1 MKAKLIMTLGVGILC
16 AVVLNLAFGSGL
28 MGKNPGDDYVFAGE
42 YYGGEEYLCYL
53 NTGEHEIWYLNDDN
67 PNKVTVEDDY
77 GGPIFSQD
85 QIQANESI
93 DAGGDTYHKI
103 GSFNVEL
110 SGWYWVYAQRDCE
123 VYITSSSMNLL
134 GFAGDV
140 CCGAI
145 MTIIGVALLSWGYK
159 MWDNERGI
167 DPEKIR
173 KKFERTHASSPSS
186 SSVSEID
193 VDRLTSSA
201 LSQPYQSP
209 PPGQWTGTIPSQQ
222 AQYPSPP
229 TQPSY
234 QQPRPSIQS
243 PPPASPLY
251 QQQSQLP
258 NQLPPLA
265 PRQYPQQPL
274 QPTELPLQGRPLFPQ
289 SQSTRSPQHRT
300 PHPSQPDITW
310 ICPKCGRKS
319 ENKFAFCMNC
329 GYKK

>member
-67 PNKVTVEDDY
+67 PNKVTVKDDY

-103 GSFNVEL
+103 GSFKVEL

-229 TQPSY
+229 THLPISNPDQAFNPHPPLPPCINNNPNYRTSY
-234 QQPRPSIQS
+234 LP
-243 PPPASPLY
+243 SPLASIHNNPCNPPSSLY
-251 QQQSQLP
+251 KDDLCFHNP
-258 NQLPPLA
+258 NPLDHLNIVPP
-265 PRQYPQQPL
+265 
-274 QPTELPLQGRPLFPQ
+274 
-289 SQSTRSPQHRT
+289 T
-300 PHPSQPDITW
+300 PPSLTLL
-310 ICPKCGRKS
+310 
-319 ENKFAFCMNC
+319 
-329 GYKK
+329 GYVPNVEGNQKISSYSA